1 MFRIRPFSIN
11 RNFLIIWNRM
21 LYFRN
26 FVIFRLGELIPFG
39 SFTSSVQSNSRQRK
53 SPLVLFP
60 CNFVLHYI
68 LIAISILFVFLTD
81 ICIAFT

>member
-1 MFRIRPFSIN
+1 
-11 RNFLIIWNRM
+11 M

-26 FVIFRLGELIPFG
+26 FVIFDSVNPFLLVRLLVA
-39 SFTSSVQSNSRQRK
+39 VQSNSRQRK